1 MKRDVTGLI
10 LKVKKYAPA
19 ADTSVLQRA
28 YEFADQHHEDQKRAS
43 GDPYISHPVSVANM
57 LADLK
62 LDIPSITTGLLH
74 DTVEDTSATLE
85 DIQNEFG
92 EEIAY
97 LVNGVTKLSRIELQS
112 KDNKQAENFRKLVLA
127 MAQDIRVLLIKLI
140 DRLHNM
146 RTLHYLPSS
155 DSRKRI
161 ALETIEIY
169 APLAERIGMFTVQE
183 QLQDLSFAELN
194 PEAYQSIMQRVADFH
209 EKGQDIVQKV
219 IQGLKE
225 TLEEGNIQCNVY
237 GREKKPYSIWR
248 KMQRKNVDFEQLSD
262 LFGFRIITSSVADCY
277 QALGLIHSSYLVL
290 PQKFKDYI
298 STPKPNHYQSLH
310 TTVIGPK
317 GVRLE
322 IQIRTQSMQEIAE
335 RGVAAHWQYKQE
347 VNSKDGKRFRWLR
360 SLLEILDQASGA
372 EEFMEHT
379 KLEMFQDQVFCFTPK
394 GDVVNLP
401 TGATAIDFAYAVHS
415 DVGNSCKGVKING
428 RLMPL
433 RTELKSGDQVE
444 IITSKNQQPSPTW
457 EQFVVT
463 GKAQANIR
471 RFIRAQQK
479 EQFARLGRSIY
490 TSELT
495 TEQRK
500 VIESHKES
508 LYKSHGIHNEAE
520 FFSCIGEGK
529 ITIREL
535 RHKFFDEPATDDDIK
550 LSKSKA
556 FSKKS
561 VEIKGLVPGMAIHY
575 AGCCHPLPGD
585 RIIGIITTG
594 KGVTIHTADCET
606 LHKYE
611 EEPHRWLDVS
621 WGETGENQ
629 FKGRVFVML
638 ENKSGSLGSIA
649 TLIGKSGA
657 NITNIRVLRRHD
669 DYFDLLIDVDVTN
682 KDKLYDVIALLRTSS
697 IVHSVE
703 RH

>member
-10 LKVKKYAPA
+10 MKVKKYAPN
-19 ADTSVLQRA
+19 ADTSILQRA
-28 YEFADQHHEDQKRAS
+28 YEFADQHHIDQKRAS
-43 GDPYISHPVSVANM
+43 GDPYISHPVAVANM

-62 LDIPSITTGLLH
+62 LDIPSIATGLLH

-85 DIQNEFG
+85 DLQNEFG
-92 EEIAY
+92 EEISY

-146 RTLHYLPSS
+146 RTLHYLPSA

-194 PEAYQSIMQRVADFH
+194 PEAYQTIMQRVADFH

-219 IQGLKE
+219 IQGLQGTLKE
-225 TLEEGNIQCNVY
+225 GDIQCDVR

-248 KMQRKNVDFEQLSD
+248 KMQNKNVNFEQLSD

-290 PQKFKDYI
+290 PQRFKDYI

-317 GVRLE
+317 GIRLE
-322 IQIRTQSMQEIAE
+322 IQIRTTAMQEIAD
-335 RGVAAHWQYKQE
+335 RGLAAHWQYKQD
-347 VNSKDGKRFRWLR
+347 VDSKDGKRFGWLR

-401 TGATAIDFAYAVHS
+401 NGATSIDFAYAVHS
-415 DVGNSCKGVKING
+415 DVGNSCKGAKING

-471 RFIRAQQK
+471 RFIRGQQK

-495 TEQRK
+495 SEQRK
-500 VIESHKES
+500 VIEIHMES
-508 LYKSHGIHNEAE
+508 LYKAHGINNETE
-520 FFSCIGEGK
+520 FFSCIGDGK
-529 ITIREL
+529 ITMREL
-535 RHKFFDEPATDDDIK
+535 KNKFFGEPGSEDDIK
-550 LSKSKA
+550 LSKPKSS
-556 FSKKS
+556 SKKS
-561 VEIKGLVPGMAIHY
+561 VEIRGLVPGMAIHY

-606 LHKYE
+606 LYKYE

-621 WGETGENQ
+621 WSETGENQ
-629 FKGRVFVML
+629 FKGRIFVML
-638 ENKSGSLGSIA
+638 ENKSGSLGSIT

-657 NITNIRVLRRHD
+657 NITNLKVLRRHND
-669 DYFDLLIDVDVTN
+669 CFDLLIDVDVTN
-682 KDKLYDVIALLRTSS
+682 KDKLFEVIALLRTNS